1 MQDAEAQR
9 DDLARQVQTQQQ
21 ENDALAA
28 DIAEGATDE
37 KMQEIAREELGLI
50 APNERVFPS
59 ATDRHRAAG
68 RGVCASPAAQRPA
81 FSDTRSPR
89 AGRGQQIVRKEKQ
102 YTVWSFR

>member
-1 MQDAEAQR
+1 MARAEKQPKQRSGGGVLAKVLIVVVLAAIGLQLHSLRLQVQDAEAQR

-50 APNERVFPS
+50 APNERVFS
-59 ATDRHRAAG
+59 
-68 RGVCASPAAQRPA
+68 VSN
-81 FSDTRSPR
+81 
-89 AGRGQQIVRKEKQ
+89 
-102 YTVWSFR
+102 